1 MDCFSPYGLLLPSWL
16 GKVMAALWRAVWIV
30 PALGFPCLLC
40 HPEPALYSWHFH
52 PCPAPLPF
60 LAAPSAQPG
69 WELLG
74 CHSQPARRE
83 QLRILAALCF
93 WGSSCC
99 RWGFARAAGLCPG
112 PAVSVPAAPKQP
124 PQSCGWQSCVALAVL
139 YLVFRYYSDLT
150 YPVAAVIR
158 CIGNADVFITCCRCS
173 FVGTLASN
181 FQNFVGGGFL
191 ISFVDFFSKLEIK
204 LWFLIE
210 LLQTRCF
217 LKLNLLGFKLME
229 QETPNSDGL
238 SELFQ
243 GADM

>member
-1 MDCFSPYGLLLPSWL
+1 MDCFSPCGLLPSWL

-112 PAVSVPAAPKQP
+112 PAVCACCSQTATPVLWLTELCSLGRAV
-124 PQSCGWQSCVALAVL
+124 SCVSSLQRLDLSYSCSDKVHWQCWCFYYVL
-139 YLVFRYYSDLT
+139 SV
-150 YPVAAVIR
+150 
-158 CIGNADVFITCCRCS
+158 
-173 FVGTLASN
+173 
-181 FQNFVGGGFL
+181 
-191 ISFVDFFSKLEIK
+191 
-204 LWFLIE
+204 
-210 LLQTRCF
+210 
-217 LKLNLLGFKLME
+217 
-229 QETPNSDGL
+229 
-238 SELFQ
+238 
-243 GADM
+243 